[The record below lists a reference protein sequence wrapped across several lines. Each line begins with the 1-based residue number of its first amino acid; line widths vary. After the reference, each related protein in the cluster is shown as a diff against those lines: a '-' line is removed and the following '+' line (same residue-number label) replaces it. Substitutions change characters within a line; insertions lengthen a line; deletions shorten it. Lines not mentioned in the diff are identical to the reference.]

1 MNIRGMDGLSL
12 DDLHREIAQGGRFVF
27 YKYCVS
33 AIVLTFQ
40 RPSDVYFVRGGESA
54 VLTGLGYSA
63 LTALLGW
70 WGIPWGPI
78 YSVSSLVTNFRGGH
92 DVTNEVLCDLAHR
105 PNAAQPQRTS
115 VLVDQSADTIA

>member
-1 MNIRGMDGLSL
+1 MNIRGMDGLTL

-54 VLTGLGYSA
+54 VWKGCGYSA
-63 LTALLGW
+63 ITALFGW

-78 YSVSSLVTNFRGGH
+78 YSVNALLTNFRGGH

-105 PNAAQPQRTS
+105 PDAAQSPRAS
-115 VLVDQSADTIA
+115 VTVDSTADTVA